1 MGDKPEQGKAAL
13 QLVARLQKYFNRWTE
28 MAKCKKKTLLI
39 YQNQICLSD
48 NSFSIL
54 V

>member
-28 MAKCKKKTLLI
+28 MAKCKKNFIDLSESNLLI
-39 YQNQICLSD
+39 
-48 NSFSIL
+48 
-54 V
+54 